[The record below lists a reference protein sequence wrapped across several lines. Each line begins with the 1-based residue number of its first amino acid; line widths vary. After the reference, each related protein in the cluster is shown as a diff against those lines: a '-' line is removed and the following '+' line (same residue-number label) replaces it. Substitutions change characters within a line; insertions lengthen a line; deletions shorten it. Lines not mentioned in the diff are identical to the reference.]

1 MNKPWIVGV
10 SAGPDSMALV
20 EMLRSTKK
28 ELVLVHVNYHQ
39 RESANRDQHICEA
52 YAHKHDIECVV
63 FDAPESYEGN
73 FQAFARDFR
82 MKAFLETVKQYN
94 GQGIYLAHHQD
105 DQLES
110 IVFNLLTK
118 RTPQHLGMKRKQ
130 NYGGSTLL
138 RPLLSK
144 SKQELIEYCHQ
155 NDIEYG
161 IDESNESLVYKRNQI
176 RYVLKDM
183 SHLDKRCLLA
193 YQQVYNQRQKS
204 LNCSLVVEDQLDL
217 KKYRHWSL
225 ERRLRVLRAFLQ
237 HHQIEV
243 YSMSRAYF
251 KSLDERLLNP
261 RTQTII
267 FDESHQMVIQYDK
280 AVITSSKNYDFSVK
294 FDKIYY
300 TTHEFFSTKKSGPST
315 SGVSLSPSDFP
326 IVIRNAR
333 HGDKIAMR
341 YGTKKV
347 SRFFI
352 DRKIK
357 MEERRVWPVVE
368 NAQGEVILVVGL
380 GCDKYHYSQQPNL
393 FVVK

>member
-1 MNKPWIVGV
+1 
-10 SAGPDSMALV
+10 
-20 EMLRSTKK
+20 
-28 ELVLVHVNYHQ
+28 
-39 RESANRDQHICEA
+39 
-52 YAHKHDIECVV
+52 
-63 FDAPESYEGN
+63 
-73 FQAFARDFR
+73 
-82 MKAFLETVKQYN
+82 
-94 GQGIYLAHHQD
+94 
-105 DQLES
+105 
-110 IVFNLLTK
+110 
-118 RTPQHLGMKRKQ
+118 
-130 NYGGSTLL
+130 
-138 RPLLSK
+138 
-144 SKQELIEYCHQ
+144 
-155 NDIEYG
+155 
-161 IDESNESLVYKRNQI
+161 
-176 RYVLKDM
+176 
-183 SHLDKRCLLA
+183 
-193 YQQVYNQRQKS
+193 
-204 LNCSLVVEDQLDL
+204 
-217 KKYRHWSL
+217 
-225 ERRLRVLRAFLQ
+225 
-237 HHQIEV
+237 
-243 YSMSRAYF
+243 
-251 KSLDERLLNP
+251 
-261 RTQTII
+261 
-267 FDESHQMVIQYDK
+267 MVIQYDK